1 MTPTRTCPRCGRVSQ
16 AAHSFCPSC
25 GQSLKASSGGHGW
38 KLLIGAFLLFA
49 GALWAAAIYT
59 QTRPAAPRPQLLA
72 GADAA
77 PSPASPSVELTS
89 AQHLAAAR
97 KALADGYRPHKNPKK
112 ASWGEVATARWHLKE
127 IGPGTAEYR
136 EAQELLKEVARRER
150 QIELASREKA
160 RPAPPPSPD
169 ADEEDEAERPA
180 TAAAEAPARPSA
192 GGGKETGGGGTRAGA
207 GSSSDDY
214 YTNVEGVR
222 VRRPVFVEGG
232 PPPGA
237 SAQCRDGS
245 YSFSRNR
252 RGTCSHHGGVARW
265 L

>member
-16 AAHSFCPSC
+16 AGHSYCPAC
-25 GQSLKASSGGHGW
+25 GENLKTSGGGHGW
-38 KLLIGAFLLFA
+38 KLLV
-49 GALWAAAIYT
+49 GALLLIAGVLWATALYT
-59 QTRPAAPRPQLLA
+59 QTPQPPPRPQLLA
-72 GADAA
+72 GAAA
-77 PSPASPSVELTS
+77 MPSPTIQSAELTS

-97 KALADGYRPHKNPKK
+97 KALADGYKPHKDPKK
-112 ASWGEVATARWHLKE
+112 ASWGEVATARWHLIE
-127 IGPGTAEYR
+127 IGPGAAEYR
-136 EAQELLKEVARRER
+136 EAQELLKEVTRRER
-150 QIELASREKA
+150 QIELASKEKT
-160 RPAPPPSPD
+160 PPTPSPTPKD
-169 ADEEDEAERPA
+169 DGEDVAERPS
-180 TAAAEAPARPSA
+180 TAAADAPARPSA
-192 GGGKETGGGGTRAGA
+192 GGRAAAGDKKKRAGS

-222 VRRPVFVEGG
+222 VRRPTFSEGG
-232 PPPGA
+232 PPAGA